1 MPSDVENTVL
11 DKVGEMLTE
20 NIYDLIPGYAELE
33 ADMQSLTSRFEDEIN
48 NIKQITLQIDE
59 MQT

>member
-1 MPSDVENTVL
+1 MPSDIESAVL

-33 ADMQSLTSRFEDEIN
+33 ADMQ
-48 NIKQITLQIDE
+48 
-59 MQT
+59 